1 MASLSRHAGTYPPWA
16 LAALGVTQIIGYGTL
31 FYSFATLAPD
41 MSRDLGWNE
50 EWIFTALTVALVAGG
65 LAAPYAGRLADRHG
79 AANVM
84 SLGSIAAALALAG
97 CAMASGPLT
106 FVAGLVTMELASAFV
121 LYAAAFVAIVQGS
134 GGEARGRI
142 THLTLIAGFA
152 STIFWPLTGWLA
164 SFLDWRDVYLVF
176 AALNLLLCLP
186 LHLAIRNIR
195 PGGNGR
201 TPSGDTPGRAEPL
214 EPALVPPAER
224 PRRLRF
230 LLLAMAVEGFV
241 LGSILVHMIPLTR
254 HLGLGADAA
263 WLVSLFG
270 PAQVASRLVNMVF
283 GSSLRQATLAAI
295 AAALPVAG
303 LVLLLMTGT
312 LAGAAGFAILFG
324 MGSGL
329 ISIIAGTVPLELF
342 GREGYGRAVGLL
354 SAARQLATAVAP
366 ALLALMIARLEAV
379 PALWI
384 VTVAA
389 GLGFLLFALL
399 AVSVQPRKEAGAS
412 SGSAPL

>member
-1 MASLSRHAGTYPPWA
+1 MASLSRHAGTYPSWA

-41 MSRDLGWNE
+41 MSRDLGSNE

-134 GGEARGRI
+134 DGEARGRI

-186 LHLAIRNIR
+186 LHLSIRSIR

-201 TPSGDTPGRAEPL
+201 TPSGDAPGRAEPL

-389 GLGFLLFALL
+389 GLGFFLFALL

-412 SGSAPL
+412 SGPAPL